1 MVIDSQKTYT
11 NLKKK
16 GFYDAPGDHKYLE
29 FFHKGKLI
37 LATKISHG
45 AAHDINEHLIAK
57 MANQCKLNKKDFIN
71 LASCP
76 LSEEEYIKKLIDR
89 GDIIDAT

>member
-1 MVIDSQKTYT
+1 MVIGSQKTYA

-45 AAHDINEHLIAK
+45 CTHDITEHLVAK
-57 MANQCKLNKKDFIN
+57 MANQCKLNKKNFIN
-71 LASCP
+71 LANCN
-76 LSEEEYIKKLIDR
+76 LSEAEYINKPIFKSPTL
-89 GDIIDAT
+89 